1 MVKEEDRLR
10 KVDIKLGI
18 EGEDR
23 VEVLTGLEEGQIIE
37 GL

>member
-1 MVKEEDRLR
+1 MVKEADRLR
-10 KVDIKLGI
+10 KVDVKLGI

-23 VEVLTGLEEGQIIE
+23 VEILTGLEEGQTIE